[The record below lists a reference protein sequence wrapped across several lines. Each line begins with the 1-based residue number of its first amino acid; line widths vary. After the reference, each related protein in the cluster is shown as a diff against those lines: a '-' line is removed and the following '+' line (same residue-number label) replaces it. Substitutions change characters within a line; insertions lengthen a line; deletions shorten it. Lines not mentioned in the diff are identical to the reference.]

1 MKIIVTSDTFGV
13 LPVLDRECDL
23 FIHCGNFCPPIQLY
37 EPLEKHIEWL
47 DKEFAPWIK
56 NIPAKHKIVMPGNLD
71 LAVEFLDPNFE
82 FYIDAIFL
90 KAHAVTIDKMIV
102 YGTPWTPY
110 TEKRLNEELRL
121 YVARNDAIFD
131 AMLERIPP
139 KTNIL
144 ISRVAPLGILDKRG
158 GESAGNQKMLDK
170 VQSLPELK
178 MNLFGFASDEGGL
191 YSIKNNILYANAN
204 VGQLGYIGIEA

>member
-23 FIHCGNFCPPIQLY
+23 FIHCGNFCPPTKIN
-37 EPLEKHIEWL
+37 ESLETQMSWL
-47 DKEFAPWIK
+47 DKEFTPWIK
-56 NIPAKHKIVMPGNLD
+56 NIQAKHKIIMPGNLD
-71 LAVEFLDPNFE
+71 LAVEYLDPNFE

-90 KAHAVTIDKMIV
+90 KGHAVTIDKMIV

-110 TEKRLNEELRL
+110 TPRVDEELRL

-131 AMLERIPP
+131 AMIERIPLQ
-139 KTNIL
+139 TNIL
-144 ISRVAPLGILDKRG
+144 ISRIAPLGILDKRG
-158 GESAGNQKMLDK
+158 SENAGNQKILDK
-170 VQSLPELK
+170 VQSLPNLK